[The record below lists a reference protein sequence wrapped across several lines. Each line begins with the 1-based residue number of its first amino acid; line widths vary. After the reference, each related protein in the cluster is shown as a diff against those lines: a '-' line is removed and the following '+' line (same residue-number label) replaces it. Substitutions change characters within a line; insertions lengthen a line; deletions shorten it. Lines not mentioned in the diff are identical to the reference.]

1 MTLPAGINHCRWRF
15 FLKSPLLKFSLY
27 LASRSSNPATAR
39 YKVTKTHY
47 QRHLRNGTVTIQRRC
62 KYRRLGDSSQD
73 CAQDTRTDFP
83 ETLEASFSFL
93 PKNFQ
98 NPRIAV
104 KIQQMN
110 SYEGSFL
117 KKPALSISALL
128 PHDAESFR
136 LIEEGDL
143 NGLIRLLS
151 LREAFLTDRDL
162 EGRSLLSVSIVRTVQ
177 RFPTNS
183 FYYSM
188 LSISHSQ
195 ISVNFSLIKDQMWTF
210 LSHLCYPAE

>member
-15 FLKSPLLKFSLY
+15 FLKSPLLKVSLY
-27 LASRSSNPATAR
+27 LASRSSNPATGK

-73 CAQDTRTDFP
+73 AQDTLANFP

-98 NPRIAV
+98 NPLIAV
-104 KIQQMN
+104 KILQTN

-128 PHDAESFR
+128 PPDAESFR
-136 LIEEGDL
+136 LIKEGDL

-151 LREAFLTDRDL
+151 LREASLTDRDL
-162 EGRSLLSVSIVRTVQ
+162 EGRSLLSVSIVRTV
-177 RFPTNS
+177 
-183 FYYSM
+183 
-188 LSISHSQ
+188 
-195 ISVNFSLIKDQMWTF
+195 
-210 LSHLCYPAE
+210 

>member
-1 MTLPAGINHCRWRF
+1 M
-15 FLKSPLLKFSLY
+15 
-27 LASRSSNPATAR
+27 
-39 YKVTKTHY
+39 
-47 QRHLRNGTVTIQRRC
+47 
-62 KYRRLGDSSQD
+62 
-73 CAQDTRTDFP
+73 QDTRIDFP
-83 ETLEASFSFL
+83 EILEASFSFL

-117 KKPALSISALL
+117 KKPALSISTLL
-128 PHDAESFR
+128 PPDAESFR
-136 LIEEGDL
+136 LIKEGDL

-177 RFPTNS
+177 RGPTNS

-188 LSISHSQ
+188 LSGPHSQ
-195 ISVNFSLIKDQMWTF
+195 ISVNFSLMKDQMWTF
-210 LSHLCYPAE
+210 LSQLCTVAK